1 VAAAQAKVRAA
12 RAGLDAARGAY
23 RPEVGLS
30 ASAADHRET
39 LSGEAGQVWQV
50 AARATWALADGGRR
64 GAGVAAGR
72 ARLRAAEA
80 ERARVRHAVRADVV
94 SAYTL
99 REAAREQLAAART
112 EEAAAEAALGLV
124 RDRYAAGAG
133 LFTELREAEDR
144 LAQAG
149 LAALAARHDIAVAEA
164 DLRRAVGGDIGGE
177 GP

>member
-1 VAAAQAKVRAA
+1 
-12 RAGLDAARGAY
+12 
-23 RPEVGLS
+23 
-30 ASAADHRET
+30 
-39 LSGEAGQVWQV
+39 
-50 AARATWALADGGRR
+50 
-64 GAGVAAGR
+64 
-72 ARLRAAEA
+72 
-80 ERARVRHAVRADVV
+80 VRHAVRADVV